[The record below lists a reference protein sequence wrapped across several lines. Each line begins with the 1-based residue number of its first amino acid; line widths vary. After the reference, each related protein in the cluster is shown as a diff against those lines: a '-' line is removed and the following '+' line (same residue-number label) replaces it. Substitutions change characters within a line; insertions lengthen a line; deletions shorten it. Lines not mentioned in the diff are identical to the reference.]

1 MYSKDVGDSMLHF
14 SSVTLAQLSAS
25 LSCSVLR
32 YNRGITVLTLEVLLG
47 FSTTVSICD
56 VPDTIDIHYVLLGSL
71 EFRQE
76 GDH

>member
-1 MYSKDVGDSMLHF
+1 MCSKDVGESMLHF

-25 LSCSVLR
+25 LSCSVLG

-47 FSTTVSICD
+47 FNTIVRVCE
-56 VPDTIDIHYVLLGSL
+56 VPGTIDIHYVLLGSL